1 MHLPRS
7 VRLRSDHP
15 ALTSCD
21 REPIHVPGAIQ
32 PYGQML
38 IARAQD
44 LQIVGTAGTATD
56 WLAAAMG
63 GAMPEVTGLPASGF
77 ETLRNG
83 LNVLGDAEVNGA
95 RHDAVAFRS
104 GDHVVLELT
113 PRIDGPTLDATF
125 LADLEALGAG
135 FERST
140 SLSEL
145 FTKAAHVF
153 RDLTGYDHVMVYRF
167 IEGENGVVVGES
179 RAPDTPSY
187 MNHHFP
193 AGDIPR
199 QARALY
205 VRNRVRVIADVAYD
219 PAAISGDPA
228 LRDLDLSDSTLRAV
242 SPVHV
247 QYLRNMGVAASASM
261 SIIKDGM
268 LWGLVAC
275 HNHAPRVLSLT
286 TRLACQAM
294 AASLARQIKA
304 REETELYRERIRL
317 RTQEDV
323 VLSQLGSDSTLTQFF
338 AASGKQIAALL
349 QADGFAAMQ
358 GDDLF
363 TVGSCPDPID
373 MRSIADH
380 VRLPAAVRPFVTS
393 NLSADWAEA
402 KAYKALAS
410 GLMAVT
416 MSTEVPT
423 ILMWFRAEETQM
435 VTWAGNPH
443 KDVPLDP
450 NAVLSP
456 RTSFAA
462 WSEEVSGR
470 ARAWTHGEEESAAR
484 LVRLMLDARNNR
496 RLRELNRE
504 LTTTLKEN
512 ESLIQQKDFLLR
524 EVNHRVQN
532 SLSLVAAFLRMQ
544 GREAS
549 GEVKAQLA
557 EAENRLKA
565 VSLVHR
571 RLHQH
576 DSGEILDLARY
587 LDELCTELRD
597 TIDPAWTKCI
607 ETSFVPILIGTDRAI
622 SIGLIVNELVINA
635 TKYAYDG
642 QAGPIG
648 ILLEQHRDS
657 FRVIVSDSGVGHGGA
672 VKGTGFGM
680 RMLGALVDRLGG
692 HLDIEDNMPG
702 TRVIVTGPIR

>member
-1 MHLPRS
+1 M
-7 VRLRSDHP
+7 
-15 ALTSCD
+15 
-21 REPIHVPGAIQ
+21 PGSIQ

-38 IARAQD
+38 IAGAAD
-44 LQIVGTAGTATD
+44 HKVVGTAGTRTG
-56 WLAAAMG
+56 WLAAAVG
-63 GAMPEVTGLPASGF
+63 HSLADVVALPQDTFAA
-77 ETLRNG
+77 LRNG
-83 LNVLGDAEVNGA
+83 LNVLGETDVEGV
-95 RHDAVAFRS
+95 RHDVVAFRT
-104 GDHVVLELT
+104 GDHIIVELT

-140 SLSEL
+140 SLSDL
-145 FTKAAHVF
+145 FTRAAHVF
-153 RDLTGYDHVMVYRF
+153 RDLTGYDRVMVYRF

-179 RAPDTPSY
+179 RADDIPSY

-193 AGDIPR
+193 ASDIPR

-219 PAAISGDPA
+219 PIAISGDPA
-228 LRDLDLSDSTLRAV
+228 PGGLDLSDSTLRAV

-261 SIIKDGM
+261 SIVKDGM

-275 HNHAPRVLSLT
+275 HNHAPRALSLT
-286 TRLACQAM
+286 SRLACQAM
-294 AASLARQIKA
+294 AASLARQIKG

-323 VLSQLGSDSTLTQFF
+323 VLGQLGSDDTLNHFF
-338 AASGKQIAALL
+338 ASSGKQIAALL
-349 QADGFAAMQ
+349 QAEGFAAVQ
-358 GDDLF
+358 GDDLY
-363 TVGSCPDPID
+363 TVGRCPDPID
-373 MRSIADH
+373 IRVIADH
-380 VRLPAAVRPFVTS
+380 VRLPGAVRPFVTS
-393 NLSADWAEA
+393 SLGSDWPEA
-402 KAYKALAS
+402 KVFQSRAS

-423 ILMWFRAEETQM
+423 ILMWFRAEEEQT

-450 NAVLSP
+450 AVRLSP

-484 LVRLMLDARNNR
+484 IVRLMLDARNNR

-544 GREAS
+544 GRAAS
-549 GEVKAQLA
+549 NEVKAQLA

-587 LDELCTELRD
+587 LDELTLELRD
-597 TIDPAWTKCI
+597 TIGPAWSKFI

-635 TKYAYDG
+635 TKYAYGG
-642 QAGPIG
+642 QPGPIG
-648 ILLEQHRDS
+648 IVLEQHRDS
-657 FRVIVSDSGVGHGGA
+657 FRIIVSDNGVGQGGA

-680 RMLGALVDRLGG
+680 RMLGALVERLGG
-692 HLDIEDNMPG
+692 HLDMEDNLPG